1 MFYKLKENYLLRGWE
16 KLPYALVD
24 KNKTYPVFITAR
36 EMQALEMCNGQID
49 LSLPLIPQQI
59 RDMIPQIEK
68 KGVIRRCEKGDAIA
82 PEQEYRRYP
91 ARYIRTA
98 HWSITGRC
106 NYRCKHCYMSAPD
119 AKFGEL
125 SHEQVMSIVQQ
136 LIDCGIREVSLT
148 GGEPLVRKDF
158 MEIVDALMAGG
169 IRIVTIYSNGKLV
182 TDKLL
187 DDLAARGIYPE
198 FNMSYDGVDGWHDW
212 LRGIPNA
219 GKIAEEAFLR
229 CREKGFPTG
238 AEMCIH
244 NGNKHLLRQ
253 TVNKLAELG
262 CRSLKTN
269 PISNVG
275 AWKEGG
281 YGESISLQ
289 ELYQLYLDYIP
300 QYYEDGMP
308 LAIQLGG
315 FFSASPR
322 RPRRYDIPAMK
333 HCSDPDRTCVCGH
346 ARMVMYISAEGRALP
361 CMALSG
367 MDIQERFPL
376 IPEIGLAKCIT
387 DSSYMELI
395 DTRATEVLKH
405 NPECAKCEYAMQCL
419 CGCRAAALE
428 TSPTDILAPDLSIC
442 GIFKGGWSEKI
453 TELMK
458 ELLTKKGSVP
468 DRENASCKADPMDVP
483 ASAAASVN
491 ERCFTEYK

>member
-24 KNKTYPVFITAR
+24 KNKVVPAFINAK
-36 EMQALEMCNGQID
+36 EMQALQLCNGEID
-49 LSLPLIPQQI
+49 LDLPLIAQEI
-59 RDMIPQIEK
+59 REMIPQIEK
-68 KGVIRRCEKGDAIA
+68 NGVIEQCERGDKTA
-82 PEQEYRRYP
+82 PEQEYKCYP

-98 HWSITGRC
+98 HWSITGHC

-119 AKFGEL
+119 AKYGEL

-136 LIDCGIREVSLT
+136 LIDCGVREVSIT

-158 MEIVDALMAGG
+158 MEIVDALLAGG
-169 IRIVTIYSNGKLV
+169 IHICTIYSNGKLV
-182 TDKLL
+182 TDALL
-187 DDLAARGIYPE
+187 DALAERGIHPE

-219 GKIAEEAFLR
+219 GKIVEDAFLR
-229 CREKGFPTG
+229 CKAKGFPTG

-253 TVNKLAELG
+253 TVNRLAELG

-281 YGESISLQ
+281 YGESIPMQ
-289 ELYQLYLDYIP
+289 ELYQLYYDYIP
-300 QYYEDGMP
+300 QYYADGMP
-308 LAIQLGG
+308 LSIQLGG
-315 FFSASPR
+315 FFSATPR
-322 RPRRYDIPAMK
+322 QPKHYLIPSVK
-333 HCSDPDRTCVCGH
+333 HCTKPENTCVCGH

-367 MDIQERFPL
+367 MDIQQEFPL

-387 DSSYMELI
+387 DSRYMELI
-395 DTRATEVLKH
+395 DTRATTVLEH
-405 NPECAKCEYAMQCL
+405 NPECKNCEYALQCL
-419 CGCRAAALE
+419 CGCRASALE
-428 TSPTDILAPDLSIC
+428 TSPKDILAPDLAIC
-442 GIFKGGWSEKI
+442 SIFKGGWREKI
-453 TELMK
+453 DALMK
-458 ELLTKKGSVP
+458 EILPPESCERK
-468 DRENASCKADPMDVP
+468 ENA
-483 ASAAASVN
+483 
-491 ERCFTEYK
+491 